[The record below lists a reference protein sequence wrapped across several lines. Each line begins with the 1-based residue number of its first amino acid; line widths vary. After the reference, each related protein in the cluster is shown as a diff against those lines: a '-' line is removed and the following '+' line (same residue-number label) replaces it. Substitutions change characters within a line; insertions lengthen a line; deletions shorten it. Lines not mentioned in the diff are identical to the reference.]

1 MADLEYT
8 VRDGIATILLN
19 RPERKNAFTIDM
31 VNTWADKLIEA
42 QHDPEVRVIVLTGAG
57 GSFCSGVDLSAFK
70 GRSARRSARRNSSP
84 GTCTGSRLPWKT
96 STSR

>member
-31 VNTWADKLIEA
+31 VHAWADALTQA
-42 QHDPEVRVIVLTGAG
+42 QGDPGVRVIVVTGAG
-57 GSFCSGVDLSAFK
+57 DSFCSGVDLSAFK
-70 GRSARRSARRNSSP
+70 GEERPRWARRN
-84 GTCTGSRLPWKT
+84 C
-96 STSR
+96 